1 MEWHDLYV
9 ATAGAAA
16 ALTGLIFV
24 GISIN
29 LQKILAYPSL
39 VTRASLSLILL
50 MSILMFSVL
59 LLIPTERQAIIGWI
73 FIILAFGL
81 WVWMLRSDIKILASA
96 EKQYKSKF
104 VPVVIL
110 DQLCTVAYLVGG
122 GSLLFP
128 GGNGPY
134 WIAAAFLFS
143 FAKAVLDAWVL
154 LIEIMR

>member
-1 MEWHDLYV
+1 MEWHDLFV

-29 LQKILAYPSL
+29 LQKILSHPTL

-50 MSILMFSVL
+50 MAILIFSVL
-59 LLIPTERQAIIGWI
+59 LLIPGGRAAIGWV
-73 FIILAFGL
+73 FTFLACTL
-81 WVWMLRSDIKILASA
+81 WIVVLRSDITIYRKSERQYRGQFLFVIVLDQVCTVLYVIGGICLLASGDA
-96 EKQYKSKF
+96 
-104 VPVVIL
+104 
-110 DQLCTVAYLVGG
+110 
-122 GSLLFP
+122 
-128 GGNGPY
+128 GPY

-143 FAKAVLDAWVL
+143 FGKSVLDAWVL